1 MKNQK
6 WRAVTIRPGV
16 ILPALSTDVPERDYA
31 FWAFLQQWV
40 VEAPNLH
47 KNNEN
52 LPHYFEWDEVLSKL
66 IADTDKLVPPL
77 PPPPAL
83 QPGQTSPTPEQ
94 IQAAQAYGGL
104 IKQRDT
110 DLDKLRTG
118 KVIYLTDE
126 AFQAGLAA
134 SKAFLDE
141 ALEKKPQGNALV
153 STLHQSYG
161 PRILRHYHALSQSPA
176 VLESDIPKP
185 EQPSTTPN

>member
-6 WRAVTIRPGV
+6 WRAVTIRPSV
-16 ILPALSTDVPERDYA
+16 VLPALSTDVPERDYA

-47 KNNEN
+47 KNTDN
-52 LPHYFEWDEVLSKL
+52 LPHYFEWDEVLSKF
-66 IADTDKLVPPL
+66 ISDTDKLVPQQ
-77 PPPPAL
+77 PPPVL
-83 QPGQTSPTPEQ
+83 EPGQTAPTPEQ
-94 IQAAQAYGGL
+94 IQAYMTS
-104 IKQRDT
+104 IKNREAE
-110 DLDKLRTG
+110 LDKIRTG

-134 SKAFLDE
+134 SKVFLDD
-141 ALEKKPQGNALV
+141 ALDKRPQGNALV

-161 PRILRHYHALSQSPA
+161 PRILRHYHALSQSP
-176 VLESDIPKP
+176 VVTESDIPKD